1 MKPIFCYQVP
11 VVVGSGISG
20 AAIAMLD
27 PSVVIYDK
35 GRSYGGRVSGKF
47 GSDSLSYD
55 FGATMFR
62 DLMDVHWLGQ
72 ETKYSLSEIWKSESV
87 DIQTK
92 PIYDPLHFY
101 PVNGMSD
108 LVLGMFGKVKPVQGH
123 TLKKLEASGE
133 ETWNLEFHN
142 SATKQIETVCSHS
155 VVLTLPIPQILE
167 IIDRSD
173 TNSKLKLWADF
184 LEPFNDYRKTLV
196 SYFYWDKWKPNW
208 KAFHLNPDSPIPITT
223 SLQRGSDWEYQSW
236 ESLKYPNEFRE
247 GSALLVQFGAIF
259 SESHFGNWMDSE
271 KKPNP
276 EIQEYLIQGLKEK
289 FGAPEPNLIWNHRWK
304 YAQAQMPLLGR
315 EGPLQLDS
323 VTFEEWK
330 DLCKQTGITIL
341 GDWFFGAKIERI
353 VGGIY
358 FLSHNN
364 LL

>member
-1 MKPIFCYQVP
+1 MKPNFCYQVP

-20 AAIAMLD
+20 ATIAMMD
-27 PSVVIYDK
+27 SSVVVYDK

-47 GSDSLSYD
+47 GTEPFVYD

-62 DLMDVHWLGQ
+62 DLMEVHWLGQ
-72 ETKYSLSEIWKSESV
+72 ETKYSLSEIWKTKSIE
-87 DIQTK
+87 IQTK
-92 PIYDPLHFY
+92 GIYDRDHFY
-101 PVNGMSD
+101 PIKGMSD
-108 LVLGMFGKVKPVQGH
+108 LVLTMLGKVKPFQGH
-123 TLKKLEASGE
+123 TLNKLESSE
-133 ETWNLEFHN
+133 LETWNLEFHN
-142 SATKQIETVCSHS
+142 SATKEIETVCSHS

-173 TNSKLKLWADF
+173 KNSKLQRWANF

-196 SYFYWDKWKPNW
+196 SYFYWDSWKPNW
-208 KAFHLNPDSPIPITT
+208 KTFHLDPNSLIPITT
-223 SLQRGSDWEYQSW
+223 SLHRGSDWEYQSW
-236 ESLKYPNEFRE
+236 ESLKYPNEFQE

-259 SESHFGNWMDSE
+259 SETHFENWMDSE

-276 EIQEYLIQGLKEK
+276 EYKEYLIQGLKEK
-289 FGAPEPNLIWNHRWK
+289 FGAPEPNLIWTHRWK

-315 EGPLQLDS
+315 EGPLLLDS
-323 VTFEEWK
+323 ETFEEWK
-330 DLCKQTGITIL
+330 QLCKQTGITIL